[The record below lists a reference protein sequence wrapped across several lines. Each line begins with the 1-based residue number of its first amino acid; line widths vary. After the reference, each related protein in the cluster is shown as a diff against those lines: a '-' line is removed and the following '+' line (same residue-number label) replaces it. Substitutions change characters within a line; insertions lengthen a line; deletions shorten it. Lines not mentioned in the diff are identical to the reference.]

1 MILKT
6 KNNPIGISTTPN
18 FHITGGSYQ
27 SVEHEIEFTYRR
39 IRLNDI
45 KYFGTN
51 LLLI

>member
-6 KNNPIGISTTPN
+6 TNNPIGISTTPN
-18 FHITGGSYQ
+18 FHILGGSYR
-27 SVEHEIEFTYRR
+27 VVVHEIEFTYRR
-39 IRLNDI
+39 IRLDDI